1 MTLLRSGLLVA
12 TSLTT
17 LLAVP
22 AWAQAADAQ
31 VAAAQDGEPAGDIV
45 VTGIR
50 AALNNAINVKRN
62 ADAVVDVITAEG
74 IGKFPDRNV
83 AESLSHI
90 PGVSVDRQF
99 GIGERVSIQGTDPAL
114 NRVMIDGHTI
124 ASADWGGNS
133 GDVTGRTFNYS
144 LLAPEIVS
152 QIEVF
157 KSPEPRIDEGSL
169 GGTVIVRTR
178 KPLDLEANTI
188 NGSVGYN
195 YNDRSDLGNP
205 RGSLLYSWKNDAGT
219 FGILVAGTYD
229 KDSLARAGVEY
240 FGYNSGSDFFEKVE
254 DANGDQVLARDAAGN
269 PILKNPGATV
279 NGGSLEDLANARY
292 PYGIN
297 HAYFKQ
303 TRERIGGQFAL
314 QWAPTSDLEF
324 DLTGLHIEGTY
335 NNFSQSQYIVPGWAS
350 GSLESATVA
359 NGLVTDASFGS
370 TTLPSTSSQ
379 LDMNYRKTK
388 VRTDSY
394 NLASSWKAND
404 SLTLSG
410 NAGWTK
416 ATGGTNPEYLMN
428 LQSNVPFS
436 YSYSQAATSVNYGAS
451 PTDPTT
457 FFRSAEGQSSG
468 RYQIG
473 GIATSRQLDKE
484 YYGQLDA
491 TWEVRDSFFK
501 SVRMGVKAS
510 NHVNSLT
517 ATGSQVYLTDYLDLS
532 GYDYT
537 LTPSGL
543 FSGLGSGGNA
553 TQFATLRPQDVI
565 DTLNSGEYVDTGL
578 DEGSSFQVRE
588 KTASAYVQLN
598 FETGPIRGNI
608 GYRAVYT
615 QDISDYYLYTAESDS
630 YAATRAKNDY
640 LKGLPSINVSW
651 DVNDQIKVRGSVAK
665 VIARP
670 RYGQLAGAFSRNDTQ
685 LTASGG
691 NPDLKPYSSTNYELS
706 AEWYFG
712 NGALF
717 SAEYFRR
724 EISSYIVT
732 TTSERELFNNLTQE
746 NATYTVSSPINAS
759 NATVNGVSVGF
770 QTPIWGGFGILTNY
784 TFADASGGTGANGEI
799 LNLPYLS
806 RHTINV
812 IPYFE
817 KGGFQ
822 ARVSW
827 NYRSHYFTGVGRLN
841 SVDSTD
847 KYHQLDASVSY
858 KLNEHFTIQANAQ
871 NLLDSTYYSYSGTKA
886 APTAFYKNGRVFA
899 GAIQFAF

>member
-1 MTLLRSGLLVA
+1 MAFARCLLLTTSALFTLSTPALAQESAAQGDTDAASGEIVVNGIRESLRS
-12 TSLTT
+12 
-17 LLAVP
+17 
-22 AWAQAADAQ
+22 
-31 VAAAQDGEPAGDIV
+31 
-45 VTGIR
+45 
-50 AALNNAINVKRN
+50 AIEIKRN
-62 ADAVVDVITAEG
+62 AGAVVDVISAEG

-114 NRVMIDGHTI
+114 NRVLIDGHAI
-124 ASADWGGNS
+124 ASADWGGS
-133 GDVTGRTFNYS
+133 PGDVTGRTFNYS

-178 KPLDLEANTI
+178 KPLDLDANTI
-188 NGSVGYN
+188 NGSFGYN
-195 YNDRSDLGNP
+195 YNDRSEIGNP
-205 RGSLLYSWKNDAGT
+205 RGSLMYSWKNDSGT

-229 KDSLARAGVEY
+229 KDSLARAGIEY
-240 FGYNSGSDFFEKVE
+240 FGYNSGSDFTTT
-254 DANGDQVLARDAAGN
+254 DADGNVTLRNPDAVL
-269 PILKNPGATV
+269 T
-279 NGGSLEDLANARY
+279 GGTAEDLANARY

-303 TRERIGGQFAL
+303 TRERIGGQFAV
-314 QWAPTSDLEF
+314 QWAPSDRLEF
-324 DLTGLHIEGTY
+324 NLTGLHIEGTY
-335 NNFSQSQYIVPGWAS
+335 NNFSQSMYIVPGWAS
-350 GSLESATVA
+350 GVLESATIA

-370 TTLPSTSSQ
+370 TTLPSTSAQ

-394 NLASSWKAND
+394 NLASEWKAND

-410 NAGWTK
+410 NVGWSK
-416 ATGGTNPEYLMN
+416 ASGGTNPEYLMN
-428 LQSNVPFS
+428 VQSNMPFS
-436 YSYSQAATSVNYGAS
+436 YSYSQNATSVDYATD
-451 PTDPTT
+451 PTDPTA
-457 FFRSAEGQSSG
+457 FFRSDIRDVELPDGSTIQG
-468 RYQIG
+468 YQIG
-473 GIATSRQLDKE
+473 GIARSLQRDKE
-484 YYGQLDA
+484 FYGQFDA
-491 TWEVRDSFFK
+491 NWEVQDSFFTN
-501 SVRMGVKAS
+501 VRMGVKAS
-510 NHVNSLT
+510 NHVNSLR
-517 ATGSQVYLTDYLDLS
+517 ATGSQVYLTDPLDLS

-537 LTPSGL
+537 LTPDGL
-543 FSGLGSGGNA
+543 FNGLGAGGNSN
-553 TQFATLRPQDVI
+553 QFATLRSDDVI
-565 DTLNSGEYVDTGL
+565 ETLENGIFVDTGL
-578 DEGSSFQVRE
+578 DEGSSFRVRE
-588 KTASAYVQLN
+588 KIAAAYVQLD
-598 FETGPIRGNI
+598 FETGPVRGNI

-615 QDISDYYLYTAESDS
+615 KDISDYYLYISEQDS
-630 YAATRAKNDY
+630 YTPTRETNDY
-640 LKGLPSINVSW
+640 LKGLPSLNVSW
-651 DVNDQIKVRGSVAK
+651 DITDQLKLRGSVAK

-691 NPDLKPYSSTNYELS
+691 NPDLDPYESTNYELS

-712 NGALF
+712 PGALL

-732 TTSERELFNNLTQE
+732 TTTTQTLFNNLTQSNQE
-746 NATYTVSSPINAS
+746 YIVSSPVNAS
-759 NATVNGVSVGF
+759 DATVNGVSLGF

-784 TFADASGGTGANGEI
+784 TFADASSGTDADGNV

-806 RHTINV
+806 KHTVNV

-817 KGGFQ
+817 KGAFQ

-827 NYRSHYFTGVGRLN
+827 NWRSHYFTGIGRLN

-847 KYHQLDASVSY
+847 GYHQLDASISY
-858 KLNEHFTIQANAQ
+858 KITPNFTVQANAQ
-871 NLLDSTYYSYSGTKA
+871 NLLDSTYYSYSGTKS

-899 GAIQFAF
+899 ATAQFNF